1 MEKIFIVEDDPTIVL
16 TVKETLE
23 KWNYQVAT
31 VQDWQKL
38 DLEIQK
44 AMPDLILMD
53 ITLPTFDGFY
63 WTQKIRA
70 FSQTPILFVSGGEL
84 DPNAVMALAL
94 GADDYVVKPFS
105 LNVLL
110 AKIKVLLKRYSTIKA
125 SEPEQIISFEDYQL
139 NVLTNTLTLNTQN
152 IRLTPTEAL
161 ILRLLFA
168 AAGQTVSK
176 DKIMQALWAGNQFI
190 DENALNVNLSRL
202 RAKLAQ
208 CDLGQ
213 RLITE
218 RKRGYRIAKKDE

>member
-1 MEKIFIVEDDPTIVL
+1 MAKIFLIEDDQMIIT

-23 KWNYQVAT
+23 KWNYQVAI
-31 VQDWQKL
+31 VKDWQNVAQEVL
-38 DLEIQK
+38 NF
-44 AMPDLILMD
+44 APDLILMD

-70 FSQTPILFVSGGEL
+70 FAKTPILFVSGGEL

-94 GADDYVVKPFS
+94 GADDYIVKPFS

-110 AKIKVLLKRYSTIKA
+110 AKIKVLLKRYA
-125 SEPEQIISFEDYQL
+125 PNEQLEQILAFEDYQL
-139 NVLTNTLTLNTQN
+139 NLLTNTLTRQQQN
-152 IRLTPTEAL
+152 LRLTPTEAL
-161 ILRLLFA
+161 ILRLLFNA
-168 AAGQTVSK
+168 NGQTVAK
-176 DKIMQALWAGNQFI
+176 EKIMQALWAGNEFI

-202 RAKLAQ
+202 RAKLSSL
-208 CDLGQ
+208 DLGQ